1 MIGSSMEGDWGASL
15 GLSDE
20 LRLTV
25 LAVVGDEAT
34 RAFLP
39 RVITAD
45 RLVMARDLP
54 EGIALAEAEVPDVAF
69 VDVGIGDGAGLA
81 MVHHLKALVPD
92 ATVYALAGRNAL
104 EAGAH
109 ALALGGAGLF
119 LLPLGGDELLNAVSA
134 VRARLAERGLR
145 AKMERES
152 SVTARAA
159 RWIARLSGLA
169 DARDRN
175 AAAQQVA
182 EVFAEA
188 TQASGVA
195 VYLVV
200 GERATELARSAALG
214 GLDRAP
220 PFGSEVDILEFARNE
235 RLAVVPLALRKIAAG
250 HVLLQGSGGAGSGRR
265 GGRAGRAGIED
276 EVPSVG
282 AEALPARAGEPTL
295 TMPGDAAVAG
305 GLLKLLAQQSTTVL
319 ALLTER
325 DRANGG
331 AAMKDPASS
340 AYSFAYYVDVAGR
353 EIDKAKRYG
362 RRFTIATILLEP
374 VMPDIPAPRAVSS
387 ILAAD
392 LPVSAEI
399 DGSWASSPELPEGWA
414 DGPAPPSG
422 RTHSRRSAFAMD
434 PAELAD
440 LLLDAARDTDVLARV
455 DENEFHLLMPET
467 AGLDAHAC
475 YRRVL
480 ARLAASDRQDGYL
493 PRGLLVGMTTFPHD
507 GQGLA
512 QLLRVARRRAE
523 ATKDSAVHRISIET
537 RSMDL
542 LVEQLIDATRMIEHD
557 TQPPPSLAGVV
568 RAPSVPPH
576 HPFSIT
582 APRII
587 ELALPE
593 AVALATSVVRNALRG
608 GAAFIAVAHH
618 PGLSLGA
625 AVRGALGSPRED
637 IVLHALDVRGAPGC
651 DEIEALCVLAEH
663 GAYALVGRN
672 SGGLVRG
679 VHAADPLL
687 ADFLAERL
695 GRAAGLRV
703 FG

>member
-1 MIGSSMEGDWGASL
+1 MIGAPGEGSFGGAL
-15 GLSDE
+15 GLADE
-20 LRLTV
+20 LCLTV
-25 LAVVGDEAT
+25 LAVIGDDQT
-34 RAFLP
+34 RDFLP

-45 RLVMARDLP
+45 RLVLARDLA

-92 ATVYALAGRNAL
+92 ATIFALASRQAL

-119 LLPLGGDELLNAVSA
+119 LLPLGGDELLNAVSS
-134 VRARLAERGLR
+134 VRARLVERGLR
-145 AKMERES
+145 ARMEQES
-152 SVTARAA
+152 AVAARST

-175 AAAQQVA
+175 SAAQQVA
-182 EVFAEA
+182 EVFVEA
-188 TQASGVA
+188 SGAAGVA

-200 GERATELARSAALG
+200 GERTTELARSAALG
-214 GLDRAP
+214 ALDQAP
-220 PFGSEVDILEFARNE
+220 AFGSESDILDYARSE
-235 RLAVVPLALRKIAAG
+235 RLTVVPLALRKVTAG
-250 HVLLQGSGGAGSGRR
+250 HVLLQPSEGADDGLPRSGGGGMGSGR
-265 GGRAGRAGIED
+265 GGEASAGAHGL
-276 EVPSVG
+276 PG
-282 AEALPARAGEPTL
+282 ATG
-295 TMPGDAAVAG
+295 V
-305 GLLKLLAQQSTTVL
+305 LKLLAQQATTAL
-319 ALLTER
+319 ALLAER
-325 DRANGG
+325 ERSSGG

-362 RRFTIATILLEP
+362 RRFSIATILVEP
-374 VMPDIPAPRAVSS
+374 VGPEVPPRPPLPVLPPDV
-387 ILAAD
+387 
-392 LPVSAEI
+392 LPVSA
-399 DGSWASSPELPEGWA
+399 DVDAAWSGSASGGDSAAWPPRSS
-414 DGPAPPSG
+414 PPSG
-422 RTHSRRSAFAMD
+422 RASKSAGAFAMD

-440 LLLDAARDTDVLARV
+440 LLLDAARDTDILARV

-480 ARLAASDRQDGYL
+480 SRLAASERQESYL

-523 ATKDSAVHRISIET
+523 ATKDSGVHRISMET
-537 RSMDL
+537 RSMDQ
-542 LVEQLIDATRMIEHD
+542 LVEQLVDAARMAEHD
-557 TQPPPSLAGVV
+557 TQPPPSLAAGVV
-568 RAPSVPPH
+568 RGASVPPLR
-576 HPFSIT
+576 PFGIT
-582 APRII
+582 APRQI

-593 AVALATSVVRNALRG
+593 AAALATSVVRNALRG
-608 GAAFIAVAHH
+608 GSAFIVVAHH
-618 PGLSLGA
+618 AGLSLGA
-625 AVRGALGSPRED
+625 AVRGALGTPRED
-637 IVLHALDVRGAPGC
+637 VVLHALDVRGAPGC
-651 DEIEALCVLAEH
+651 DDLEALCVLAEH
-663 GAYALVGRN
+663 GAYAFVGR
-672 SGGLVRG
+672 SEGGVVRG